1 MEVKRRWNSKNW
13 IDRIISIEF
22 LKIIMKIW
30 LSIVVIWFVFML
42 QRLSMELNNFDC
54 FFVNGLAQIIVRVV
68 SQFVCVFV
76 TDCETVWGYLILLR
90 WTIWVQKIPW
100 INDSVTDLF
109 TVFLSIIWSVT
120 VSHLNKILIE

>member
-1 MEVKRRWNSKNW
+1 MEVKRRWNFKNW
-13 IDRIISIEF
+13 IDRIISIKF

-30 LSIVVIWFVFML
+30 LSIVVIWFVSML